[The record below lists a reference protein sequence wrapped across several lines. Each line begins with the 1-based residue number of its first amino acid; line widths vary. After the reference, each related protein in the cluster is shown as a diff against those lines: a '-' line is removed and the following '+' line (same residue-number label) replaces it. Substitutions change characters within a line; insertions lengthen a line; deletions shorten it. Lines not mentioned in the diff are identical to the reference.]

1 MCGTNKE
8 TPLEIALSEG
18 HTEVLALLAEYIEL
32 HRMEFPESSKL
43 EYLKLMMGS
52 EREVSLEEFKKQLKS
67 IPLDKV
73 CNIFFFNP
81 KLESKIFL

>member
-1 MCGTNKE
+1 MDPLGVAENNKE
-8 TPLEIALSEG
+8 IPLEIALNEG

-43 EYLKLMMGS
+43 KYLKLMMGS

-67 IPLDKV
+67 IPLDQV
-73 CNIFFFNP
+73 CNRFFNQR
-81 KLESKIFL
+81 